1 MTAVFGVDCN
11 GGRDYSHQE
20 KGGDNWG
27 EIAVEIM
34 RNVQIQD
41 IFLKVEPIVFPDRL
55 DKARERKKRSQGCL
69 QSFGPG

>member
-1 MTAVFGVDCN
+1 MTAVFRVDCN

-20 KGGDNWG
+20 KGGDNLG

-41 IFLKVEPIVFPDRL
+41 IFLKVEPTVFPD
-55 DKARERKKRSQGCL
+55 KTG
-69 QSFGPG
+69 